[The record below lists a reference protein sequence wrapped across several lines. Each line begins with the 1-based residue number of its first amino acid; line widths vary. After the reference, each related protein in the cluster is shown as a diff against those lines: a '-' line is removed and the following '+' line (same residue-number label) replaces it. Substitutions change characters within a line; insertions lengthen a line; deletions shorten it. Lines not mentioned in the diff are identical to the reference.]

1 MTDYPPGRTHQL
13 VSYSQVHYRLQSYYS
28 VTTVNHA
35 VARLVGTQSYRLTQN
50 LVLYDR
56 LELPSTDYKTVIL
69 PRELIEHK
77 LGTVNGNRT
86 RLNLIDSQVHSPEC
100 DHGIKII

>member
-1 MTDYPPGRTHQL
+1 MPLKPLR
-13 VSYSQVHYRLQSYYS
+13 SIR
-28 VTTVNHA
+28 
-35 VARLVGTQSYRLTQN
+35 QN

-77 LGTVNGNRT
+77 IGAVDGNRT
-86 RLNLIDSQVHSPEC
+86 RLNLIDNQVLFPENYYGINWLPRYGSNIRHS
-100 DHGIKII
+100 G